1 MLERRAK
8 EDFSL
13 RTEITGSDSGPIAIE
28 TQFERDLATLI
39 AMVLVIQAVAL
50 LAGVVVQVAHG
61 YYRFQFGLYAH
72 ELLVRNASWVV
83 LMAILAFF
91 IQALAPNKYAGYFA
105 FIAF

>member
-39 AMVLVIQAVAL
+39 AMRRRL
-50 LAGVVVQVAHG
+50 GRG
-61 YYRFQFGLYAH
+61 RS
-72 ELLVRNASWVV
+72 RRR
-83 LMAILAFF
+83 
-91 IQALAPNKYAGYFA
+91 
-105 FIAF
+105 